1 MTTNEV
7 FAVCFQDSIDRA
19 NRVAS
24 RVLRSHLG
32 AHTHEDVVSAL
43 IEKEVR
49 AGKSESEIQALLNKP
64 GLYRRLSNI
73 KNDIFRWETAKKRG
87 SREPLVSFE
96 EAEPFLGET
105 METPEFELI
114 WKEECAHM
122 NDLLNR
128 LIKKA
133 ELSDTQLKIF
143 QLDREGYTSE
153 EIAAQLQVDVNTVYA
168 RRSEAVRKLAQVARH
183 ISKHLR

>member
-1 MTTNEV
+1 MTTTEV
-7 FAVCFQDSIDRA
+7 FAVSFQDSLDRA

-24 RVLRSHLG
+24 SVLRSHLG

-43 IEKEVR
+43 IEKEVK
-49 AGKSESEIQALLNKP
+49 AGKNESEIQDVLSKP
-64 GLYRRLSNI
+64 GLYSRLSNI

-96 EAEPFLGET
+96 DAEPILRET
-105 METPEFELI
+105 MANPEFEVI
-114 WKEECAHM
+114 WKEECAFM
-122 NDLLNR
+122 NDLLTR

-133 ELSDTQLKIF
+133 ELSETQLKIL

-153 EIAAQLQVDVNTVYA
+153 EIAAELQVDVNTVYT
-168 RRSEAVRKLAQVARH
+168 RRSETVRKLAQAARH
-183 ISKHLR
+183 IAKHLR